1 MSWQVPS
8 ATLRDGGAYTWAEV
22 VQDQYGNSWTQ
33 SVNRLTVALRVASPG
48 PAPTDTAGPV
58 TVNLANGNVAASFTS
73 PTVQTVGGAM
83 GYAFNYNSQSSS
95 NAGLL
100 ATYYTSPGQS
110 APFPWTS
117 AVPQITRIDPTIN
130 FNWNTVAPAP
140 NLARVSNGVPGN
152 AWDFQ
157 VAWRGF
163 ITPPPGTY
171 NFGFTYDD
179 GVQLY
184 LNNSTTPTIDDW
196 SVGVASNPNWAT
208 AANQTLVVSSNG
220 SSTTAT
226 LGGAS
231 VPLPL
236 PITVKY
242 YQAPGNAF
250 VDFMVEQ
257 SGNPATGQ
265 SVPASWFTMSPQA
278 LPAGWQGS
286 GPISGDADKY
296 IAASNQGGFVTLTDI
311 DGGTH
316 TYTQTISNGIPTG
329 GYTPPP
335 GESGVLSLDANGA
348 LSFTDEAGTNYLF
361 NQAGQVTQITTP
373 QDAKKPAA
381 PIPTYVT
388 TSTLANALR
397 SISDT
402 VSSNGAT
409 PPVYGRQ
416 ILFGYAT
423 DTVQSMTAGSANPSS
438 STSNACTV
446 PTGYSPAPPGM
457 ICVIQYPDGSQS
469 QLDYDV
475 NGNLAQII
483 DPGSEVTSL
492 AYTQAATAPSS
503 QWLLSTIRNPLANDW
518 FAYSGPTT
526 NAQTDIAYDSQG
538 RATSVTLPA
547 PDGVTASTRPTKTY
561 TYPASQPSGSATG
574 TTYVDVAGLTP
585 PTTGGGNGHA
595 ETVTY
600 NSSLQTVSASSA
612 LGLTT
617 TTAFNSNDNP
627 LTTITPQ
634 GTETSTVYDA
644 LNRPTDTYGP
654 APSSCFPST
663 AGAQNGPVPTGC
675 AVTPAHTATT
685 YDGGLQGLSGVWWNN
700 TTLSGVPAAYSLGIP
715 SQASGASTS
724 TPTNGGAINVD
735 WGGNVPFA
743 GVNATNFTAEF
754 TGTITFPTAG
764 NYTFYTYADDGT
776 QLWLNDSIVIN
787 NLNASFSHYAVATA
801 PFTATAGQVV
811 RIRLTYLQV
820 GGPDHLE
827 LDWATPGN
835 SVPTSPSADVP
846 VPGADLSPAYGLVTG
861 AKTYDAVPTGVSG
874 LSASQVSNEVTST
887 GYSSSADGPW
897 LGLPQSTTVDPT
909 GDGNASPVNLTTT
922 ATYETPGSGFLRKLT
937 SALPAGSATAA
948 TSTYYPNTT
957 GYGQVLGLSSPVCGV
972 PLATPQDG
980 LLQSSAAPGGTT
992 TYVYDQWGRVA
1003 GTLRTGDSS
1012 YSCITYDARGRVTQ
1026 QVQAAFGS
1034 TAGRTVT
1041 YNYAVGGNPLVSAV
1055 SDSATDTITTRADL
1069 LGRTVTYTDALG
1081 TVSTYSY
1088 VAQLGWLSSVTTT
1101 PPSGSARTESWTY
1114 DVDGKVTAVSDG
1126 SIGATPS
1133 YTAAGLLQSVAYS
1146 NGTSLSAVTYG
1157 STGSTDGISWSFPAG
1172 QAAVNDTVIRSQAG
1186 RVLRDTLTDGSSTE
1200 VSQYSYDGADR
1211 LTQATIPGHVL
1222 SYQYASTGGCG
1233 SDAAAGADGNR
1244 TGFTDAH
1251 TVGGVTSTW
1260 TTGYCYD
1267 NADRLTGTSISNP
1280 PVGATPL
1287 AGSSVSTTGP
1297 SPTLAYDAHGNTT
1310 SLADETLQYDAAN
1323 RETQTTLA
1331 DGTTVAYAYDP
1342 AGRLVKR
1349 TATTPAVGTISAST
1363 TVTEYAYSGSG
1374 IGAWG
1379 TLTSA
1384 GAFAERDVALPGGVA
1399 AIVSG
1404 GGTGWVYPNLHGDN
1418 VVTADNS
1425 GARTGQRADYDPFGD
1440 PIDPATGNIGTV
1452 AANGSSPDT
1461 DPSSSADAGWEGS
1474 HDKLYDHQGDLATIV
1489 MGARGYVPLL
1499 GRFLSIDPV
1508 AGGNN
1513 NDYNYPNDPQNAA
1526 DLTGLNIAD
1535 SGGGGFGAEN
1545 IELALEQEAWAAQE
1559 LELRQNYIRYSSPG
1573 KLAKQLTFQEAN
1585 SIFTKSGALKKSVIN
1600 ASNKIIN
1607 GSKLGESTQ
1616 NHLQKLGGDI
1626 KDWGKYETPSYKS
1639 PYGSFKVHFYYNPVT
1654 GDVDYTLD
1662 YKVKFNGMTESTQ

>member
-1 MSWQVPS
+1 MPQFSRTSDTSLARGARRPSSWQRLRAILSLNDPRWGRGDKDDEDKDG
-8 ATLRDGGAYTWAEV
+8 RDGGRDNGRQNQRPQDGPPDLDELWRDFNRRLNSLLGRKDNGGGNNNQNFGGGTRTPGKGSGIGAGVIAVAVIAIWLASGFFMVQEGQTAVVLQFGKFKYTTGPGINWRMPWPIQSAEI
-22 VQDQYGNSWTQ
+22 
-33 SVNRLTVALRVASPG
+33 
-48 PAPTDTAGPV
+48 
-58 TVNLANGNVAASFTS
+58 VNLSAVRSVEVGRSTS
-73 PTVQTVGGAM
+73 IKDSNLKDSSMLTQDENIIDVRFTVQ
-83 GYAFNYNSQSSS
+83 
-95 NAGLL
+95 
-100 ATYYTSPGQS
+100 
-110 APFPWTS
+110 
-117 AVPQITRIDPTIN
+117 
-130 FNWNTVAPAP
+130 
-140 NLARVSNGVPGN
+140 
-152 AWDFQ
+152 
-157 VAWRGF
+157 
-163 ITPPPGTY
+163 
-171 NFGFTYDD
+171 YD
-179 GVQLY
+179 
-184 LNNSTTPTIDDW
+184 I
-196 SVGVASNPNWAT
+196 
-208 AANQTLVVSSNG
+208 
-220 SSTTAT
+220 
-226 LGGAS
+226 
-231 VPLPL
+231 
-236 PITVKY
+236 
-242 YQAPGNAF
+242 
-250 VDFMVEQ
+250 
-257 SGNPATGQ
+257 
-265 SVPASWFTMSPQA
+265 
-278 LPAGWQGS
+278 
-286 GPISGDADKY
+286 
-296 IAASNQGGFVTLTDI
+296 
-311 DGGTH
+311 
-316 TYTQTISNGIPTG
+316 
-329 GYTPPP
+329 
-335 GESGVLSLDANGA
+335 
-348 LSFTDEAGTNYLF
+348 
-361 NQAGQVTQITTP
+361 
-373 QDAKKPAA
+373 QDA
-381 PIPTYVT
+381 TEF
-388 TSTLANALR
+388 
-397 SISDT
+397 
-402 VSSNGAT
+402 
-409 PPVYGRQ
+409 
-416 ILFGYAT
+416 LFFNKT
-423 DTVQSMTAGSANPSS
+423 DRGGDEELV
-438 STSNACTV
+438 
-446 PTGYSPAPPGM
+446 
-457 ICVIQYPDGSQS
+457 
-469 QLDYDV
+469 
-475 NGNLAQII
+475 
-483 DPGSEVTSL
+483 
-492 AYTQAATAPSS
+492 TQAAE
-503 QWLLSTIRNPLANDW
+503 
-518 FAYSGPTT
+518 
-526 NAQTDIAYDSQG
+526 
-538 RATSVTLPA
+538 TSVREIVGRNKMDSVL
-547 PDGVTASTRPTKTY
+547 Y
-561 TYPASQPSGSATG
+561 
-574 TTYVDVAGLTP
+574 
-585 PTTGGGNGHA
+585 
-595 ETVTY
+595 E
-600 NSSLQTVSASSA
+600 
-612 LGLTT
+612 
-617 TTAFNSNDNP
+617 
-627 LTTITPQ
+627 
-634 GTETSTVYDA
+634 
-644 LNRPTDTYGP
+644 NREQI
-654 APSSCFPST
+654 A
-663 AGAQNGPVPTGC
+663 
-675 AVTPAHTATT
+675 
-685 YDGGLQGLSGVWWNN
+685 QGLAKS
-700 TTLSGVPAAYSLGIP
+700 I
-715 SQASGASTS
+715 QA
-724 TPTNGGAINVD
+724 I
-735 WGGNVPFA
+735 
-743 GVNATNFTAEF
+743 
-754 TGTITFPTAG
+754 
-764 NYTFYTYADDGT
+764 
-776 QLWLNDSIVIN
+776 
-787 NLNASFSHYAVATA
+787 
-801 PFTATAGQVV
+801 
-811 RIRLTYLQV
+811 
-820 GGPDHLE
+820 
-827 LDWATPGN
+827 
-835 SVPTSPSADVP
+835 
-846 VPGADLSPAYGLVTG
+846 
-861 AKTYDAVPTGVSG
+861 
-874 LSASQVSNEVTST
+874 LSAYKT
-887 GYSSSADGPW
+887 GIRVISVNV
-897 LGLPQSTTVDPT
+897 QSVQP
-909 GDGNASPVNLTTT
+909 P
-922 ATYETPGSGFLRKLT
+922 E
-937 SALPAGSATAA
+937 
-948 TSTYYPNTT
+948 
-957 GYGQVLGLSSPVCGV
+957 
-972 PLATPQDG
+972 
-980 LLQSSAAPGGTT
+980 
-992 TYVYDQWGRVA
+992 
-1003 GTLRTGDSS
+1003 
-1012 YSCITYDARGRVTQ
+1012 